1 MNQRARKSEARLDV
15 RPDTGPV
22 AVMDL
27 PEKKKPLPQDKVE
40 LERLIDYRSRLL
52 ARLAHELRN
61 PLTSILGFAEILLN
75 YEKLTEAQ
83 ADFCQKIQNSAFQI
97 EDGLILLGDLAR
109 LEAGRPSLSIEEF
122 HLADA
127 LRETCAVL
135 ARQAQKQ
142 NASLDWRTDDNLPA
156 IISDRSKLRQVL
168 YNCIGYAISR
178 SPDGAKV
185 NASAEKHGN
194 DFVLTIED
202 EGEPLPTSSSMFA
215 TKEVLS
221 SNQSIAT
228 ADLGLAIA
236 RQLTDLLGAKLS
248 FARRE
253 PHGLAVSLQIPAR
266 PPG

>member
-1 MNQRARKSEARLDV
+1 MNKRARKSEAGVDAG
-15 RPDTGPV
+15 RPSGPV

-27 PEKKKPLPQDKVE
+27 PEKREPLPQDRVE
-40 LERLIDYRSRLL
+40 LEWLIDYRSRLL

-75 YEKLTEAQ
+75 YEKLTDTQ

-109 LEAGRPSLSIEEF
+109 LEAGPSLSVEEF

-142 NASLDWRTDDNLPA
+142 NASLAWRTDDNLPA

-178 SPDGAKV
+178 SPDGARV
-185 NASAEKHGN
+185 SASAAKHGN

-202 EGEPLPTSSSMFA
+202 EGEPLPGSSSMFA
-215 TKEVLS
+215 TRETLS

-236 RQLTDLLGAKLS
+236 RQLVDILGAKLS
-248 FARRE
+248 FASRE
-253 PHGLAVSLQIPAR
+253 PRGLAVSLQIPAR